1 MLQLIG
7 DQILT
12 LLLQY
17 LTTCGFV
24 VNFRQMNL
32 ERESHKI
39 IFSPRATKE
48 DQTWEATD
56 FKVVQ

>member
-1 MLQLIG
+1 MLRLIG

-12 LLLQY
+12 LLLKY

-32 ERESHKI
+32 EKESHKI
-39 IFSPRATKE
+39 IFSPHATKE
-48 DQTWEATD
+48 DQT
-56 FKVVQ
+56 